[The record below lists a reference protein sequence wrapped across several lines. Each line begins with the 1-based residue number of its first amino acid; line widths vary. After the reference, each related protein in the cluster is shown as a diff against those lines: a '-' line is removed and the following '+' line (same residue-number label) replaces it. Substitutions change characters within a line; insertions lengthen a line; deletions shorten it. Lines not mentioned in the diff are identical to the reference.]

1 MNAGSDLLNHYQNQ
15 WHELHGKNEQNANLA
30 MQLAKSIN
38 QIDSETKKHHAIM
51 SEFLYQLSTLPQ
63 IEKTISSIENELVK
77 LKHQFVQIEQKLTLL
92 EIDKQKEDFNKIKLD
107 HQYQLAVYKE
117 KRASEF
123 ETVKVRLAL
132 DHTKKVQEYEQQQQ
146 SILKERQEAFQ
157 AAFEEELNYY
167 KTQGKI
173 EKKQVKFDSP
183 KIEEI
188 VIADEAEEAAL
199 AKFLEDSTEEN

>member
-92 EIDKQKEDFNKIKLD
+92 EIDKQKEDFGKIKLD

-188 VIADEAEEAAL
+188 VVADEAEEAAL

>member
-30 MQLAKSIN
+30 MQLAKSID
-38 QIDSETKKHHAIM
+38 QIDSETKKRHAIM

-63 IEKTISSIENELVK
+63 IEKTISSIENQLVQ
-77 LKHQFVQIEQKLTLL
+77 LKQQFVQIEQKLTLL
-92 EIDKQKEDFNKIKLD
+92 EIDKQKEDFDKIKLD
-107 HQYQLAVYKE
+107 QQYQLAVYKE
-117 KRASEF
+117 KTASEF
-123 ETVKVRLAL
+123 ETVKVKLAL
-132 DHTKKVQEYEQQQQ
+132 DHTKKVQQYEQQQQ

-188 VIADEAEEAAL
+188 VVADEAEEAAL

>member
-77 LKHQFVQIEQKLTLL
+77 LKHQFFQIEQKLTLL
-92 EIDKQKEDFNKIKLD
+92 EIDKQKQDFDKIKLD

-173 EKKQVKFDSP
+173 EKKEVKFDSP

-188 VIADEAEEAAL
+188 IVADEAEEAAL